1 MNRHGRRRKR
11 SVTLWSENAA
21 AGTTHPA
28 HNSDYCSLSVPLT
41 NDSGNGQIADLDSGA
56 GLFAAVAGLVGKKKG
71 ERRE

>member
-28 HNSDYCSLSVPLT
+28 HNNDYSSDSKEPATVQLSLIQSLMT
-41 NDSGNGQIADLDSGA
+41 QS
-56 GLFAAVAGLVGKKKG
+56 
-71 ERRE
+71 RESDFWILIGV

>member
-1 MNRHGRRRKR
+1 M
-11 SVTLWSENAA
+11 LWSENDA

-28 HNSDYCSLSVPLT
+28 HNNDYYCSLSVPLT